1 MDYIKIKRFVVF
13 CYDSSVDYDNCKTN
27 IKYQQEKSKP
37 SWGPTCPGDLPL
49 PPAGPT
55 NLPTPGGWSLA
66 AIWVTTYFLQS
77 WGQLLKGR
85 LLWRNLRLLQPR
97 REPTLGRVWGLF
109 PQPSTAWSPRRSPR
123 PAGWQSWWPPRWG
136 RSCWQGCQDRS
147 GIFLLRWPRA
157 IFPES
162 PDDYH
167 VWPVRL
173 CWTSA
178 AVTWPN
184 IPTLGNKKGNVLNT
198 NVPENIPWWNCVSD
212 TKQCNLRPPLR
223 PHLILCVPSE
233 FHSFELKSYVEFAS
247 KIDASCFWL
256 CLIGSND

>member
-136 RSCWQGCQDRS
+136 RWSCWRGCQDRS
-147 GIFLLRWPRA
+147 GIFCFGGRVQS
-157 IFPES
+157 S
-162 PDDYH
+162 PSHLTIITSDQFDCAE
-167 VWPVRL
+167 PAPQSLDQTFQPLETRKET
-173 CWTSA
+173 CWTQTCQKTSLDGI
-178 AVTWPN
+178 VF
-184 IPTLGNKKGNVLNT
+184 
-198 NVPENIPWWNCVSD
+198 
-212 TKQCNLRPPLR
+212 
-223 PHLILCVPSE
+223 LILNNV
-233 FHSFELKSYVEFAS
+233 
-247 KIDASCFWL
+247 I
-256 CLIGSND
+256 